1 MHKCHSD
8 VVSLFLIKKIL
19 QWSLKKSKKKKFFF
33 FFFFFTFLYLGKTD
47 MVVGEEVAIFEIRP
61 LEMGRKSPV
70 SFYQQDDCKTKKDAK
85 NYTTKSRPNNTHNG
99 NNNKQLT
106 NSNRITS

>member
-1 MHKCHSD
+1 
-8 VVSLFLIKKIL
+8 
-19 QWSLKKSKKKKFFF
+19 
-33 FFFFFTFLYLGKTD
+33 

-85 NYTTKSRPNNTHNG
+85 NYTTKSGPNTKTTHIMG
-99 NNNKQLT
+99 TTTNN
-106 NSNRITS
+106 